1 MILFYEFNFI
11 KRLDLYNLVNFF
23 INILI
28 ILSKVINR
36 KFVDIMRN
44 IEVVKDREFNLFN
57 EGLNGMLKE

>member
-11 KRLDLYNLVNFF
+11 KILDLYNLVNYF

>member
-1 MILFYEFNFI
+1 M
-11 KRLDLYNLVNFF
+11 VNFF
-23 INILI
+23 RNILI

>member
-11 KRLDLYNLVNFF
+11 KILDLYNLVNYF

-57 EGLNGMLKE
+57 EGLNDMLKE